1 MDKHVIVELMKKGLI
16 TMNVDASK
24 YESIDDLI
32 NKGVITIPGAKQTI
46 MEIINKLDNVIEPIV
61 VQPEVIDATIT
72 ETIIEDNDNII
83 TDSPE
88 DVVPIEETP
97 TSEEVI
103 IDTPTEET
111 PIDET
116 PTSEEP
122 TVIEEVVEEV
132 KPKKTRTKKT
142 E

>member
-46 MEIINKLDNVIEPIV
+46 MEIINKLDIEPIV

-72 ETIIEDNDNII
+72 ETLIEDNDNLI
-83 TDSPE
+83 TDTPE
-88 DVVPIEETP
+88 DVVPIDEIP
-97 TSEEVI
+97 ASEEVI
-103 IDTPTEET
+103 IDTPIEET
-111 PIDET
+111 PIEEI
-116 PTSEEP
+116 PASEEP
-122 TVIEEVVEEV
+122 SVVEEVVEEV